1 MIVRNEIIIL
11 TLNLYINDK
20 FSSTILHTHIYIY
33 KTAIIKLKIIIKLF
47 QYQSPLKSLVFTPLT
62 KFQNKI
68 TDACTL

>member
-20 FSSTILHTHIYIY
+20 FSSTILHTYIYIY